1 MKRKRFGA
9 YRWSSILRKR
19 YKQQVFSRED
29 FRGIVGL
36 LYIDESTQDTFWEL
50 KGMPVEVCGK
60 GMKWLQMMPEERNCV
75 ITAMISPEN
84 TINLFYIDMIGGG
97 GLDEEDQ
104 IAYFDDLFLDLII
117 HPSGIFHVD
126 DRNEL
131 DDAYAQGKITKELYE
146 HALMTCENLQEQLS
160 KHFDEF
166 MEFCKRYLKEMESIP
181 EFTPLPEK
189 IYETSL
195 HDMSLKHSNTTSI

>member
-1 MKRKRFGA
+1 MGMKRKRFGA

-19 YKQQVFSRED
+19 YKQQVFASDD

-50 KGMPVEVCGK
+50 MGMPVEVCGK
-60 GMKWLQMMPEERNCV
+60 GMKWLQLMPEECNYV

-84 TINLFYIDMIGGG
+84 MINLFYIDMIGGG

-131 DDAYAQGKITKELYE
+131 EHAYAQGEITKELYE
-146 HALMTCENLQEQLS
+146 SALNTCEMLQEKLS
-160 KHFDEF
+160 KKLEEF
-166 MEFCKRYLKEMESIP
+166 LEFCNRYLEEMESIP
-181 EFTPLPEK
+181 EFTPLPDK
-189 IYETSL
+189 TY
-195 HDMSLKHSNTTSI
+195 